1 LLEVSSATRHG
12 VSMHT
17 LYQVDAFTDHVFG
30 GNPAAV
36 MPLEAWLADGLMQQI
51 AEENNLSETAFF
63 VPATDGAHDYRLR
76 WFTPVDEVDLCGH
89 ATLAAAFIIFTKL
102 GFSGDVLRFASRSGT
117 LTVARE
123 GDLFTLDFPA
133 WSYEKLPQHTGLT
146 RALGVVSR
154 EIYQSQDWLVVLE
167 SRAQLEALAPD
178 FGELG
183 ILEGRGILVT
193 APGDAGSGVDFVS
206 RAFFPKLGI
215 DEDPVT
221 GSAHCVLTPYWSRR
235 LSKSRLTA
243 EQLSKR
249 RGKLICELHGERV
262 KISGSARLF
271 MEGVCS
277 I

>member
-1 LLEVSSATRHG
+1 
-12 VSMHT
+12 MKK

-36 MPLEAWLADGLMQQI
+36 MPLEAWLPDALMQQI

-63 VPATDGAHDYRLR
+63 VPVDDGEHDYHLR
-76 WFTPVDEVDLCGH
+76 WFTPLDEVDLCGH

-102 GFSGDVLRFASRSGT
+102 GFAGDMLRFASRSGT

-133 WSYEKLPQHTGLT
+133 WGYEKIPQHTGLT

-167 SRAQLEALAPD
+167 SKAQLAALAPD

-235 LSKSRLTA
+235 LGKSRLTA

-249 RGKLICELHGERV
+249 GGKLICELHGERV

-271 MEGVCS
+271 MEAECF